1 MRFCRGHR
9 GQNGKPSNHAGCSPF
24 GVGDSPHAAPP
35 RTSAHLSKIERDC
48 LPSGTFTPMRPKGEI
63 HLALLKAVGELAT
76 PERGASLREVAAR
89 ACVGI
94 AAARHTMHYLHR
106 SGAVV
111 IARTRR
117 VEYRN
122 RPVSEYAL
130 PAPE

>member
-1 MRFCRGHR
+1 
-9 GQNGKPSNHAGCSPF
+9 
-24 GVGDSPHAAPP
+24 
-35 RTSAHLSKIERDC
+35 
-48 LPSGTFTPMRPKGEI
+48 MRPKGEI
-63 HLALLKAVGELAT
+63 HIALLKAVGELAT

-130 PAPE
+130 PAPEVTTAADASPWGALGVALTGWHGGELSDQSETSPDDAACG

>member
-1 MRFCRGHR
+1 
-9 GQNGKPSNHAGCSPF
+9 
-24 GVGDSPHAAPP
+24 
-35 RTSAHLSKIERDC
+35 
-48 LPSGTFTPMRPKGEI
+48 MRPKGEI

-76 PERGASLREVAAR
+76 PERGASLREIAAR

-117 VEYRN
+117 VAYRN

-130 PAPE
+130 PAPQATTAVDASPWSALGVALTGWHGGGDSDKRDNSPDDAACG

>member
-1 MRFCRGHR
+1 
-9 GQNGKPSNHAGCSPF
+9 
-24 GVGDSPHAAPP
+24 
-35 RTSAHLSKIERDC
+35 
-48 LPSGTFTPMRPKGEI
+48 MRPKGEI

-76 PERGASLREVAAR
+76 PERGASLREIAAR

-94 AAARHTMHYLHR
+94 ASARHTMHYLNR

-122 RPVSEYAL
+122 RPISEYAL
-130 PAPE
+130 PAPAPANNSDAQHWSALGAALTGWHGGELRTDSQNNPNDAPCG

>member
-1 MRFCRGHR
+1 
-9 GQNGKPSNHAGCSPF
+9 
-24 GVGDSPHAAPP
+24 
-35 RTSAHLSKIERDC
+35 
-48 LPSGTFTPMRPKGEI
+48 MRPKGEI

-76 PERGASLREVAAR
+76 PERGASLREIAAR
-89 ACVGI
+89 ACVGV
-94 AAARHTMHYLHR
+94 AAARHTMHYLNR

-130 PAPE
+130 PAPEATSEADASPWSALGVALTGWHGGGLNYQNETSPDDAACG